1 MMKTSMNLQ
10 SYVNQIFVTV
20 TEFYHNSKKAENR
33 PEFMLHYYGHVNI
46 FEILIYPEGWTS
58 KNSPIRYEID
68 FDKDFDTNAVTLNYI
83 LNHVMLVISKWK
95 EESA

>member
-1 MMKTSMNLQ
+1 MKTSMNLQ

-20 TEFYHNSKKAENR
+20 TEFYHNSKEVENR
-33 PEFMLHYYGHVNI
+33 PDFMLHYYGHANI
-46 FEILIYPEGWTS
+46 FEILIYPEGWTF
-58 KNSPIRYEID
+58 KNNPIRYEID

-95 EESA
+95 EKSV